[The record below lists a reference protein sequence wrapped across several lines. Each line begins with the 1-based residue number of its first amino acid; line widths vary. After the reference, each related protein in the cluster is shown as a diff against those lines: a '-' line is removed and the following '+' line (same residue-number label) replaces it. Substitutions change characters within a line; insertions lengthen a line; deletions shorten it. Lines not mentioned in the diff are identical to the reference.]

1 MNWDAI
7 SFDWNRTRAFLA
19 TAELGS
25 LSAAAKSLNVTQP
38 TLSRQVAAL
47 EEELG
52 VALFERTAH
61 KLKLTPSGIELLCI
75 ARQMGDIAHKFSMVA
90 HGQSESLEGVVVIS
104 ACQLDAIYRLPRVLS
119 KLRREEPNISI
130 ELLVTNEVSDLK
142 RRDADI
148 AIRSFQPTQPS
159 LVAKKLGYEKVY
171 LYGTREYL
179 QPYASAKLIEEIQ
192 DIQIIGYG
200 NNSLIIEQLS
210 EHGWQLSENN
220 FKISTE
226 FQPAQLELCK
236 QHLGLIYL
244 PEDIANQEPQL
255 IRALENFTPELHIPI
270 WLVCHQELK
279 TNLRT
284 RRVFGFLAAE
294 LLEGSSS
301 ATRTSSVIRTSFP
314 CT

>member
-1 MNWDAI
+1 MNWKSI

-52 VALFERTAH
+52 ISLFERSTQ
-61 KLKLTPSGIELLCI
+61 KLKLSPSGIELLSI
-75 ARQMGDIAHKFSMVA
+75 AREMGDIAHKFSMA
-90 HGQSESLEGVVVIS
+90 ANGQSEVLEGIVVIS
-104 ACQLDAIYRLPRVLS
+104 ACQLDAIYRLPPILS
-119 KLRREEPNISI
+119 KLRQEEPKISI
-130 ELLVTNEVSDLK
+130 ELVVTNEVSDLK

-159 LVAKKLGYEKVY
+159 LVAKKIGYEKVY

-179 QPYASAKLIEEIQ
+179 QPFDDVKTTADMQ
-192 DIQIIGYG
+192 DMQIIGFG
-200 NNSLIIEQLS
+200 NNGLIIKQFS
-210 EHGWQLSENN
+210 EYGWELSENN

-226 FQPAQLELCK
+226 FQPTQLELCK
-236 QHLGLIYL
+236 HHLGLIYL

-255 IRALENFTPELHIPI
+255 MRALEDLSPELHIPM
-270 WLVCHQELK
+270 WLVCHQELR

-284 RRVFGFLAAE
+284 RRVFDFLASE
-294 LLEGSSS
+294 LREATS
-301 ATRTSSVIRTSFP
+301 A
-314 CT
+314 